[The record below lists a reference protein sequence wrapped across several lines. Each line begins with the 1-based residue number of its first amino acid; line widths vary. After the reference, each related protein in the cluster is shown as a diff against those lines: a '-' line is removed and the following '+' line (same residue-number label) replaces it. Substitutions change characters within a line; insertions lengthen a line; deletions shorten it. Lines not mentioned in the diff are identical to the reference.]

1 MRSSIASPKEMD
13 SERRDRLV
21 FRAFQAVPPFSCRK
35 GTLMHDDHNV
45 FVRAIKDKRKI
56 LLTYLRNGQQQ
67 TETKLVVPVYY
78 GPETLES
85 LSDSYHF
92 WDALADN
99 GEYMTTLS
107 QSQIRRMELSEESFD
122 PANL

>member
-1 MRSSIASPKEMD
+1 
-13 SERRDRLV
+13 
-21 FRAFQAVPPFSCRK
+21 
-35 GTLMHDDHNV
+35 MHEDHNV

-56 LLTYLRNGQQQ
+56 LLTYLGGGQKQ

-85 LSDSYHF
+85 VSDSYHF
-92 WDALADN
+92 WDASADG
-99 GEYMTTLS
+99 GEYVTSLP
-107 QSQIRRMELSEESFD
+107 QSRINRMELSEESFD